1 MQALVYRVQDYYD
14 DDLNITKEEELK
26 KNWFNNHK
34 SKTIEDRKRTIE
46 QILQKMLNH
55 DLVRK
60 NSEFILSELRID
72 SSFLKITEEIK
83 NKRVSFN
90 VSTDDK

>member
-1 MQALVYRVQDYYD
+1 MQPLVKTVQLHYQN
-14 DDLNITKEEELK
+14 DLNISQEEALK

-55 DLVRK
+55 ELVK
-60 NSEFILSELRID
+60 KDPIFILEE
-72 SSFLKITEEIK
+72 LKIDGNFFYKAEQSNNRK
-83 NKRVSFN
+83 
-90 VSTDDK
+90 STKI

>member
-1 MQALVYRVQDYYD
+1 M
-14 DDLNITKEEELK
+14 K

-55 DLVRK
+55 ELVK
-60 NSEFILSELRID
+60 KDPGFILEQ
-72 SSFLKITEEIK
+72 LKIDANFFQKT
-83 NKRVSFN
+83 
-90 VSTDDK
+90 

>member
-1 MQALVYRVQDYYD
+1 MQPLVSKVQAHYGN
-14 DDLNITKEEELK
+14 DLNISQQETLK

-55 DLVRK
+55 ELVK
-60 NSEFILSELRID
+60 KDPGFILEQ
-72 SSFLKITEEIK
+72 LKIDANFFQKT
-83 NKRVSFN
+83 
-90 VSTDDK
+90 